1 MMKIIAGKVERG
13 ERLTDADALWLY
25 EKADLVELGSL
36 ANRVNLNKN
45 GAAVFYNVN
54 RHINPT
60 NICALSCKFCAYSKK
75 IGEDGGYA
83 YEIDEMIAKAGEAI
97 AQGATEL
104 HMVGG
109 LHPRW
114 PFQRYVDMIA
124 ALRKTYPQVHLKA
137 FTAVELDWMAR
148 RSRKTIRDVMLELK
162 NAGLDS
168 FPGGGAE
175 IFHPE
180 IRDQICDTKVSAE
193 QWIDTHRTAH
203 SLGLRSNCT
212 MLYGHIENYGHRVD
226 HMRRLRELQDETS
239 GFNVFIPLAF
249 QPFQNEMGIHRYTF
263 GADDLRTIAIARL
276 YLDNFKNIKS
286 YWVMLGQ
293 DIAQLALQ
301 FGANDLDG
309 TVLEEKISRAAGGR
323 AGMIMTRTNLEQ
335 LIRRSGRIPVER
347 TTLYQPVNPEALIHL
362 TPVKID
368 ASLCAETDS
377 LRELIKK
384 PTCLSSDELRVSAE
398 QTSLHAAGAL
408 LREFYPD
415 GNAASQ
421 TNPSIFITLSSEDA
435 TLAELQKHTSAM
447 DVPVANTETPG
458 QEAVVIGCENCNDYG
473 LLASIVSRIKA
484 VAPRRSIYLH
494 GISWCVDL
502 TATQNVSLISLLSE
516 LKSCGLDGVL
526 ESAADAES
534 LHSLDRK
541 AIHRAARE
549 LGLNVVTS
557 IILREINGSADWSFW
572 AEQVGSALADQAF
585 DETCPAITLRVGVK
599 SSIMPTEY
607 LKALA
612 LTRLVTPNYWKIWTP
627 LEGIYTLSP
636 QQGLGVSVD
645 HHPVTKIVSAL
656 TSFGSTGLG
665 YLFANK
671 FNSMRVMQDLS
682 GYERNTTN
690 PVNNG
695 EINRIGD
702 ESTYQVGSM
711 SINVK
716 SSTKGPSLSSH

>member
-1 MMKIIAGKVERG
+1 MKMIANKVERG
-13 ERLTDADALWLY
+13 ERLSDADALWLY
-25 EKADLVELGSL
+25 EEADLIELGSL
-36 ANRVNLNKN
+36 ANRVNLKKN

-148 RSRKTIRDVMLELK
+148 RSRKTIQDIMVELK

-203 SLGLRSNCT
+203 RLGLRSNCT
-212 MLYGHIENYGHRVD
+212 MLYGHIENYMHRVD

-249 QPFQNEMGIHRYTF
+249 QPFQNEMGIHRYTL

-347 TTLYQPVNPEALIHL
+347 TTLYQPVNSEDLIHL
-362 TPVKID
+362 RPINTDTGLHEEID
-368 ASLCAETDS
+368 R
-377 LRELIKK
+377 LRELTKK
-384 PTCLSSDELRVSAE
+384 PARLSSDELRASAE
-398 QTSLHAAGAL
+398 QSSLHAAGAL
-408 LREFYPD
+408 VRELYPEKKT
-415 GNAASQ
+415 ATQ
-421 TNPSIFITLSSEDA
+421 TNPSIFITLASEDA
-435 TLAELQKHTSAM
+435 TLAELHKHTAAM
-447 DVPVANTETPG
+447 DPQLVDTQMTG
-458 QEAVVIGCENCNDYG
+458 QESVVIDCENCKDYG
-473 LLASIVSRIKA
+473 PLASIISRIKV
-484 VAPRRSIYLH
+484 VAPTRSIYLH
-494 GISWCVDL
+494 GISWCVKL
-502 TATQNVSLISLLSE
+502 TATQQVSPIVLLSE

-534 LHSLDRK
+534 LHAQDRK
-541 AIHRAARE
+541 TIHRSARE
-549 LGLNVVTS
+549 LGLNVFQS
-557 IILREINGSADWSFW
+557 IILRELNGSPDWSFW
-572 AEQVGSALADQAF
+572 AEQVSSALADQAF
-585 DETCPAITLRVGVK
+585 NEVRPAITLRVGTK
-599 SSIMPTEY
+599 SRIMPTEY

-612 LTRLVTPNYWKIWTP
+612 LTRLVTPNHWNIWTP
-627 LEGIYTLSP
+627 LDGIYTLSP
-636 QQGLGVSVD
+636 QQGLGVSAD
-645 HHPVTKIVSAL
+645 HHPVTKIISAL
-656 TSFGSTGLG
+656 PSFGSGGLG
-665 YLFANK
+665 YLFTNK

-682 GYERNTTN
+682 GNEGNKIN
-690 PVNNG
+690 PVNKG

-702 ESTYQVGSM
+702 ESTYQVGSIE
-711 SINVK
+711 INIK
-716 SSTKGPSLSSH
+716 SSAKGPSLSSH